1 MSHSVCTTDTREL
14 WRFTTKYMRVFDI
27 YQHPKYGIQAVRR
40 GFSWLAFLAPSVWAV
55 RRGLGLVTVMLVV
68 TTTLMFDIAQ
78 LAGSWVSGPVA
89 QLVLLIVLVIAFG
102 LKPGFNGYRW
112 HARVL
117 EDEKFSFKCTVAA
130 ESRRKALKAANDD
143 NYRKDINVAI

>member
-1 MSHSVCTTDTREL
+1 
-14 WRFTTKYMRVFDI
+14 MRIFDI
-27 YQHPKYGIQAVRR
+27 YQHPKYGKQAVRR

-55 RRGLGLVTVMLVV
+55 RRGLGLITVLLVV

-89 QLVLLIVLVIAFG
+89 QLLLLIVLVIAFG

-117 EDEKFSFKCTVAA
+117 EEEKFSFKCTVAA

-143 NYRKDINVAI
+143 NYSQDNNVAK

>member
-1 MSHSVCTTDTREL
+1 
-14 WRFTTKYMRVFDI
+14 MRVFDI
-27 YQHPKYGIQAVRR
+27 YQHPKYGKQAVRR

-78 LAGSWVSGPVA
+78 MAGSWVSGPVA
-89 QLVLLIVLVIAFG
+89 QLVLLIALVIAFG

-117 EDEKFSFKCTVAA
+117 EEEKFSFKCTVAA

-143 NYRKDINVAI
+143 NYRKDINIAK

>member
-1 MSHSVCTTDTREL
+1 
-14 WRFTTKYMRVFDI
+14 MRVFDI
-27 YQHPKYGIQAVRR
+27 YQHPKYGKKAVRR

-55 RRGLGLVTVMLVV
+55 RRGLGMVTVMLVV

-89 QLVLLIVLVIAFG
+89 QLLFLIVLVIAFG
-102 LKPGFNGYRW
+102 LKPGFDGYRW

-117 EDEKFSFKCTVAA
+117 QEEKFSFKCTVAA

-143 NYRKDINVAI
+143 KYRDDINVAV

>member
-1 MSHSVCTTDTREL
+1 
-14 WRFTTKYMRVFDI
+14 MRVFDI
-27 YQHPKYGIQAVRR
+27 YQHPKYGKQAVRR

-55 RRGLGLVTVMLVV
+55 RRGLGLITVMLVV

-89 QLVLLIVLVIAFG
+89 QLLLLIVLVIAFG

-117 EDEKFSFKCTVAA
+117 EEEKFSFKCTVAA

-143 NYRKDINVAI
+143 NYRKDINVAV

>member
-1 MSHSVCTTDTREL
+1 
-14 WRFTTKYMRVFDI
+14 MRIFDI
-27 YQHPKYGIQAVRR
+27 YQHPKYGKQAVRR

-89 QLVLLIVLVIAFG
+89 QLLLLIVLVVAFG

-117 EDEKFSFKCTVAA
+117 EEEKFSFKCTVAA

-143 NYRKDINVAI
+143 NYSQDINVAK

>member
-1 MSHSVCTTDTREL
+1 
-14 WRFTTKYMRVFDI
+14 MRVFDI
-27 YQHPKYGIQAVRR
+27 YQHPKYGKQAVRR

-55 RRGLGLVTVMLVV
+55 RRGLGLVTVMLVI

-78 LAGSWVSGPVA
+78 LAGAWLSGPVA
-89 QLVLLIVLVIAFG
+89 QLLLLIVLVIAFG

-117 EDEKFSFKCTVAA
+117 EEEKFSFKCTVAA

-143 NYRKDINVAI
+143 NYRKDINVAV

>member
-1 MSHSVCTTDTREL
+1 
-14 WRFTTKYMRVFDI
+14 MRVFDI
-27 YQHPKYGIQAVRR
+27 YQHPKYGKQAVRR

-89 QLVLLIVLVIAFG
+89 QLLLLIVLVIAFG

-117 EDEKFSFKCTVAA
+117 EEEKFSFKCTVAA

-143 NYRKDINVAI
+143 NYRSDINVAT

>member
-1 MSHSVCTTDTREL
+1 
-14 WRFTTKYMRVFDI
+14 MRVFDI
-27 YQHPKYGIQAVRR
+27 YQHPKYGKQAVRR

-55 RRGLGLVTVMLVV
+55 RRGLGVVTVMLVV

-78 LAGSWVSGPVA
+78 LAGSWVSSPVA
-89 QLVLLIVLVIAFG
+89 QLVLLVILVIIFG
-102 LKPGFNGYRW
+102 LRPGFYGYRW

-117 EDEKFSFKCTVAA
+117 EEEKFSFKCTIAA

>member
-1 MSHSVCTTDTREL
+1 
-14 WRFTTKYMRVFDI
+14 MRVFDI
-27 YQHPKYGIQAVRR
+27 YQHPKYGKQAVRR

-55 RRGLGLVTVMLVV
+55 RRGLGLITVMLVV

-89 QLVLLIVLVIAFG
+89 QLLLLVILVIAFG

-117 EDEKFSFKCTVAA
+117 EEEKFSFKCTVAA
-130 ESRRKALKAANDD
+130 DSRRKALKAANDD
-143 NYRKDINVAI
+143 NYRKDINVAV

>member
-1 MSHSVCTTDTREL
+1 
-14 WRFTTKYMRVFDI
+14 MRVFDI
-27 YQHPKYGIQAVRR
+27 YQHPKYGKQAVRR

-89 QLVLLIVLVIAFG
+89 QLLLLIVLVIAFG
-102 LKPGFNGYRW
+102 FKPGFYGYRW

-117 EDEKFSFKCTVAA
+117 EEEQFSFKCTVAA

-143 NYRKDINVAI
+143 QYRDDINVAK

>member
-1 MSHSVCTTDTREL
+1 
-14 WRFTTKYMRVFDI
+14 MRVFDI
-27 YQHPKYGIQAVRR
+27 YQHPKYGKQAVRR

-55 RRGLGLVTVMLVV
+55 RRGLGLVTVILVV

-89 QLVLLIVLVIAFG
+89 QLLLLVVLVIAFG

-117 EDEKFSFKCTVAA
+117 EEEKFSFKCTVAA
-130 ESRRKALKAANDD
+130 ETRRQAHKAANDD
-143 NYRKDINVAI
+143 SYRDDIHIAS

>member
-1 MSHSVCTTDTREL
+1 
-14 WRFTTKYMRVFDI
+14 MRVFDI
-27 YQHPKYGIQAVRR
+27 YQHPKYGKQAVRR

-78 LAGSWVSGPVA
+78 MAGSWVSGPVA
-89 QLVLLIVLVIAFG
+89 QLVLLIALVIAFG

-117 EDEKFSFKCTVAA
+117 QEEKFSFKCTVAA
-130 ESRRKALKAANDD
+130 DSRRQALKAANDD
-143 NYRKDINVAI
+143 NYRKDINIAK

>member
-1 MSHSVCTTDTREL
+1 
-14 WRFTTKYMRVFDI
+14 MRVFDI
-27 YQHPKYGIQAVRR
+27 YQHPKYGKQAVRR

-89 QLVLLIVLVIAFG
+89 QLLLLIVLVIAFG

-130 ESRRKALKAANDD
+130 ESRRQALKAANDD
-143 NYRKDINVAI
+143 NYRQDINVAK

>member
-1 MSHSVCTTDTREL
+1 
-14 WRFTTKYMRVFDI
+14 MRVFDI
-27 YQHPKYGIQAVRR
+27 YQHPKYGVQAVRR

-78 LAGSWVSGPVA
+78 LAGAWVSGPVA
-89 QLVLLIVLVIAFG
+89 QLLLLVLLVIVFG
-102 LKPGFNGYRW
+102 LKPGFDGYRW

-117 EDEKFSFKCTVAA
+117 QEEKFSYKCTVAA

-143 NYRKDINVAI
+143 NYSGDIHVAA

>member
-1 MSHSVCTTDTREL
+1 MH
-14 WRFTTKYMRVFDI
+14 VFDI
-27 YQHPKYGIQAVRR
+27 YQHPQYGKQAVRR

-78 LAGSWVSGPVA
+78 LAGTWVSGPVN
-89 QLVLLIVLVIAFG
+89 QIFLLIGLIVLFG
-102 LKPGFNGYRW
+102 IKPGFSGYRW

-117 EDEKFSFKCTVAA
+117 AEEKFSFICTVVA
-130 ESRRKALKAANDD
+130 ESRRQALKAANDERYD
-143 NYRKDINVAI
+143 QEIKIAAA

>member
-1 MSHSVCTTDTREL
+1 
-14 WRFTTKYMRVFDI
+14 MRIFDI
-27 YQHPKYGIQAVRR
+27 YQHPKYGKQAVRR

-78 LAGSWVSGPVA
+78 MAGSWVSGPVA

-117 EDEKFSFKCTVAA
+117 EEEKFSFKCTVAA
-130 ESRRKALKAANDD
+130 ESRSKAIKAANDD
-143 NYRKDINVAI
+143 NFRQDINVAK

>member
-1 MSHSVCTTDTREL
+1 
-14 WRFTTKYMRVFDI
+14 MRVFDI
-27 YQHPKYGIQAVRR
+27 YQHPKYGKQAVRR

-89 QLVLLIVLVIAFG
+89 QILLLIGLVVLFG
-102 LKPGFNGYRW
+102 IKPGFFGYRW
-112 HARVL
+112 HADVL
-117 EDEKFSFKCTVAA
+117 KEEEFSYKCTVAA

-143 NYRKDINVAI
+143 SYRDDIHVAD

>member
-1 MSHSVCTTDTREL
+1 
-14 WRFTTKYMRVFDI
+14 MRVFDI

-78 LAGSWVSGPVA
+78 LVGTWVSGPAA
-89 QLVLLIVLVIAFG
+89 QLLLLVGLIIVFG
-102 LKPGFNGYRW
+102 LKPGFEGYRW

-117 EDEKFSFKCTVAA
+117 QEEQFSFKCTIAA
-130 ESRRKALKAANDD
+130 ENRRKALQAANDD
-143 NYRKDINVAI
+143 QYNETIKVAAA

>member
-1 MSHSVCTTDTREL
+1 
-14 WRFTTKYMRVFDI
+14 MRVFDI
-27 YQHPKYGIQAVRR
+27 YQHPKYGKQAVRR

-55 RRGLGLVTVMLVV
+55 RRGLGLITVMLLV

-89 QLVLLIVLVIAFG
+89 QLLLLIVLVIAFG

-117 EDEKFSFKCTVAA
+117 EEEKFSFKCTVAA
-130 ESRRKALKAANDD
+130 ESRRKALQAANDD
-143 NYRKDINVAI
+143 NYRKDINVAV

>member
-1 MSHSVCTTDTREL
+1 
-14 WRFTTKYMRVFDI
+14 MRVFDI
-27 YQHPKYGIQAVRR
+27 YQHPKYGKQAVRR

-89 QLVLLIVLVIAFG
+89 QLALLIVLVIVFG

-117 EDEKFSFKCTVAA
+117 EEEKFSFKCTVAA
-130 ESRRKALKAANDD
+130 ESRRKAIKAANDD
-143 NYRKDINVAI
+143 KYRDDIHVAS

>member
-1 MSHSVCTTDTREL
+1 
-14 WRFTTKYMRVFDI
+14 MRVFDI

-55 RRGLGLVTVMLVV
+55 RRGLGVVTLMLVV

-89 QLVLLIVLVIAFG
+89 QLLLLVVLVITFG
-102 LKPGFNGYRW
+102 IKPGMSGYRW

-117 EDEKFSFKCTVAA
+117 QEEQFAFKCTIAA

-143 NYRKDINVAI
+143 HYGEKINTAAS

>member
-1 MSHSVCTTDTREL
+1 
-14 WRFTTKYMRVFDI
+14 MRVFDI
-27 YQHPKYGIQAVRR
+27 YQHPKYGKKAVRR

-55 RRGLGLVTVMLVV
+55 RRGLGMVTVMLVV

-89 QLVLLIVLVIAFG
+89 QSLFLIFLVIAFG
-102 LKPGFNGYRW
+102 LKPGFYGYRW

-117 EDEKFSFKCTVAA
+117 QEVKFSFKCTVAA

-143 NYRKDINVAI
+143 KYRDDINVAV

>member
-1 MSHSVCTTDTREL
+1 
-14 WRFTTKYMRVFDI
+14 MRVFDI
-27 YQHPKYGIQAVRR
+27 YQHPKYGVQAVRR

-78 LAGSWVSGPVA
+78 LAGSWVSSPVA
-89 QLVLLIVLVIAFG
+89 QLLLLVLLVIAFG
-102 LKPGFNGYRW
+102 IKPGMDGYRW

-117 EDEKFSFKCTVAA
+117 QEEHFSYKCTVAA

-143 NYRKDINVAI
+143 KYSGDIHVAA